1 MRDPREAAQPSRASE
16 PKQGKEGG
24 EEWNGGTDQSRVV
37 VRVPLVHGD
46 GLAADD
52 EEAEVAVLVADGV
65 HAEVVHPPGV
75 LRRAPAAAPAP
86 AAPAAEVRRSRLREL
101 HLGDISR
108 RSRRRSR
115 RRPHGHGHLPR
126 RAWGWIPTVKGGG

>member
-1 MRDPREAAQPSRASE
+1 MES
-16 PKQGKEGG
+16 
-24 EEWNGGTDQSRVV
+24 GGTDESWVV

-65 HAEVVHPPGV
+65 YAEVVHPSGV
-75 LRRAPAAAPAP
+75 LRRAPVAAPAPAP

-115 RRPHGHGHLPR
+115 RRPHGRGHLPR

>member
-1 MRDPREAAQPSRASE
+1 M
-16 PKQGKEGG
+16 
-24 EEWNGGTDQSRVV
+24 EWIEGTDESRVV

-46 GLAADD
+46 EFGADD

-65 HAEVVHPPGV
+65 YAEVVHPPGV
-75 LRRAPAAAPAP
+75 LRRAPAAAPATAT

-108 RSRRRSR
+108 RSRRWNR
-115 RRPHGHGHLPR
+115 RQPSGRGHLPQATAR
-126 RAWGWIPTVKGGG
+126 VGVDSDGEGRG